1 MEKVLLKYRNQQW
14 ELPAGMTARDAIK
27 KTGLAPEAVLI
38 VIDGELQT
46 DDVILKPGQQV
57 KLVAVVSGGAR

>member
-1 MEKVLLKYRNQQW
+1 MEKVTLKYRNQQW

-27 KTGLAPEAVLI
+27 KTGLLPESVLI
-38 VIDGELQT
+38 VVDGELQT

-57 KLVAVVSGGAR
+57 KLVAVVSGGAA

>member
-1 MEKVLLKYRNQQW
+1 MEKVTLKYRNQQW

-27 KTGLAPEAVLI
+27 KTGLQPESVLI
-38 VIDGELQT
+38 VVDGELQT

-57 KLVAVVSGGAR
+57 KLVAVVSGGGA

>member
-1 MEKVLLKYRNQQW
+1 MEHVVLKYRNQQW

-27 KTGLAPEAVLI
+27 KAGLLPESVLI

-46 DDVILKPGQQV
+46 DDFILKPGQQV
-57 KLVAVVSGGAR
+57 KLVAVVSGGQA

>member
-1 MEKVLLKYRNQQW
+1 
-14 ELPAGMTARDAIK
+14 MTARDAIK
-27 KTGLAPEAVLI
+27 KAGLTPESVLI

-57 KLVAVVSGGAR
+57 KLVAVVSGGAH

>member
-1 MEKVLLKYRNQQW
+1 MEKVTLKYRIQQW

-27 KTGLAPEAVLI
+27 KTGLLPESVLI
-38 VIDGELQT
+38 VVDGELQT

-57 KLVAVVSGGAR
+57 KLVAVVSGGAA

>member
-27 KTGLAPEAVLI
+27 KTGLAPESVLI

>member
-1 MEKVLLKYRNQQW
+1 MDKVLLKYRNQQW
-14 ELPAGMTARDAIK
+14 ELQAGMTARDAIK
-27 KTGLAPEAVLI
+27 KAGLTPESVLI

-57 KLVAVVSGGAR
+57 KLVAVVSGGAH

>member
-1 MEKVLLKYRNQQW
+1 MEKVVLKYRNQQW

-27 KTGLAPEAVLI
+27 KTGLHPESVLI
-38 VIDGELQT
+38 VVDGELQT

-57 KLVAVVSGGAR
+57 KLVAVVSGGAA